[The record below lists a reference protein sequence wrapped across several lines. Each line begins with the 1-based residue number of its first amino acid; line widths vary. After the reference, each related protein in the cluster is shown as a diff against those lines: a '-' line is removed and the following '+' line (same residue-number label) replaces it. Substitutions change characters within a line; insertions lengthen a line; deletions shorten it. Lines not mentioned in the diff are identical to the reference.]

1 MLTREARSRSRTGQ
15 GMTRSRARTQSSSTR
30 YSLHDLF
37 EEELKDLY
45 SAEQQIIKALPKMAS
60 AASSSDLKQAF
71 EHHLEET
78 RRHVE
83 RLETIFESQSMT
95 GKGKKCEG
103 MEALLKEGAELMQ
116 AKAEPEVK
124 DAGLIGAAQ
133 RVEHYEIA
141 GYGTLRSFAEHLG
154 KREIAKM
161 LQQTLN
167 EEGAADE
174 KLTQIAGHI
183 NEAAA
188 KMPSGKT
195 QASLRGEQTEDD
207 EEDEAE

>member
-1 MLTREARSRSRTGQ
+1 MPTREARSRSRTGQ
-15 GMTRSRARTQSSSTR
+15 GMTRSRARAQSSSTMH
-30 YSLHDLF
+30 SLHDLF

-60 AASSSDLKQAF
+60 AASSSDLKKAF

-103 MEALLKEGAELMQ
+103 MEGLLKEGAELMQ
-116 AKAEPEVK
+116 AKAKPEVK
-124 DAGLIGAAQ
+124 DAALVGAAQ

-154 KREIAKM
+154 KRDIAKM

-174 KLTQIAGHI
+174 TLTQIAGHI

-188 KMPSGKT
+188 EMSSGKT

-207 EEDEAE
+207 EEDEPE